1 MIIENPKINPYN
13 YNNLFLTKIFLKC
26 TGEKKQP
33 FPQMAMAKLDTYLQ
47 KNEIITLSHHEQN
60 KFKLDQRP

>member
-26 TGEKKQP
+26 TGEKKTAFSTNGNGKTRYIP
-33 FPQMAMAKLDTYLQ
+33 A
-47 KNEIITLSHHEQN
+47 EE
-60 KFKLDQRP
+60 